1 MALWDMFTKRVQ
13 PADSAGA
20 TPGAATGS
28 GSAAAAGA
36 AQPPVSHLAAEGG
49 AGAAPTPVPADTS
62 ATAHTPA
69 AADSA
74 TPTPA
79 PLSTQRSQ
87 SFAQQAGAAA
97 PTGALNSQIVQAVQ
111 LSNAETA
118 SYAASQISTAPDMM
132 ISQASGLVAQSAAN
146 YFDGVSKLALA
157 SQAVLLKKMTE
168 DIANENLPAA
178 AEDALGALATDLLM
192 AAAAAVAA
200 AAGAIEAESAS
211 FAIDKID
218 QSIAR
223 YSATLAN
230 RKSSQP

>member
-1 MALWDMFTKRVQ
+1 MRAQSLAQ
-13 PADSAGA
+13 Q
-20 TPGAATGS
+20 
-28 GSAAAAGA
+28 SAA
-36 AQPPVSHLAAEGG
+36 S
-49 AGAAPTPVPADTS
+49 
-62 ATAHTPA
+62 
-69 AADSA
+69 
-74 TPTPA
+74 TPTD
-79 PLSTQRSQ
+79 
-87 SFAQQAGAAA
+87 
-97 PTGALNSQIVQAVQ
+97 ALNSQIVQAVQ

-168 DIANENLPAA
+168 DIAKENLPAA

-230 RKSSQP
+230 RKASQAS